1 MAFPREHGLIARRGL
16 IAAEIGEIVHLAQLC
31 NQHEGLDVKLIWT
44 MLQDRPADQIN
55 DFLYYSD
62 GQLVGFL
69 ALFIFNAREA
79 EVSGMVHPA
88 YRDHGI
94 FSAVFEAACEECRNR
109 GLSSLLLIVERASSA
124 GQAFAA
130 KRSATYDHSEYKMVL
145 MEPHELNI
153 VRDILQFRAA
163 TPADASTLAHI
174 TAQAFTMPE
183 NEVDWYTEQAL
194 AEPTN
199 LRYYVGEIDGCVIG
213 KIDVNVSEEASFIFG
228 FAVLPQYQ
236 GHGYGRQILTH
247 MVQQILSAGQQ
258 NVCLEVGTENKQA
271 LLLYQSCGF
280 TVTTSYDYY
289 RLELTDFRGHM

>member
-1 MAFPREHGLIARRGL
+1 LVFPRELGLLARRGL
-16 IAAEIGEIVHLAQLC
+16 NAAEIGEIVHLAQLC

-44 MLQDRPADQIN
+44 MLRDRPADQLN

-69 ALFIFNAREA
+69 ALFIFNARDA

-88 YRDHGI
+88 YRQQGI
-94 FSAVFEAACEECRNR
+94 FSRVFEAACEECRSR
-109 GLSSLLLIVERASSA
+109 GLSSLLLIVERVSSA

-145 MEPHELNI
+145 TEPHEFNI
-153 VRDILQFRAA
+153 VSDNLQFRAA
-163 TPADASTLAHI
+163 APADASTLANI

-194 AEPTN
+194 SQPAN
-199 LRYYVGEIDGCVIG
+199 RRYYVGEIDGRVIG
-213 KIDVNVSEEASFIFG
+213 KIDVDLSEEAGFIYG

-236 GHGYGRQILTH
+236 GHGYGRRILTH
-247 MVQQILSAGQQ
+247 TVHQILSAGQQ
-258 NVCLEVGTENKQA
+258 NVCLEVATENKQA
-271 LLLYQSCGF
+271 LLLYQSSGF
-280 TVTTSYDYY
+280 TVTASYDYY
-289 RLELTDFRGHM
+289 RFPLYG